1 MQNSQKLINLLENE
15 VIPDIKEYIDV
26 LFSKI
31 ASKNYLDEDKTNLK
45 DMQEMLSDFHT
56 MINEAKNDE
65 LDEDECQEIID
76 EIIQMKKEE
85 KN

>member
-45 DMQEMLSDFHT
+45 DMKEMLSDFHT

>member
-1 MQNSQKLINLLENE
+1 MKNSQKLINLLENE

-45 DMQEMLSDFHT
+45 DMQEMLSDFDT
-56 MINEAKNDE
+56 MITEAKNDE